1 MANKDENQ
9 TTSVPAEDPKDALIK
24 QLEKQLAAANASK
37 AATEKEL
44 AAANASK
51 AATEKEL
58 AAANAEK
65 AATEKELEEMK
76 TAKTAGSMA
85 SKDPETVVIK
95 LYKDQNIKDDV
106 QVFVNGRQYIIQRG
120 VEVTVPREV
129 FEVLQNQEKM
139 RNHIAAYNE
148 KHAAK

>member
-1 MANKDENQ
+1 MANKDEKQ
-9 TTSVPAEDPKDALIK
+9 TTSVPAEDPKDARIK
-24 QLEKQLAAANASK
+24 QLEKQ
-37 AATEKEL
+37 
-44 AAANASK
+44 
-51 AATEKEL
+51 L

-65 AATEKELEEMK
+65 AATEKELEELK
-76 TAKTAGSMA
+76 TAKTAGGMA

-120 VEVTVPREV
+120 VEVAVPREV

>member
-1 MANKDENQ
+1 MANKDEKQ

-24 QLEKQLAAANASK
+24 QLEKQLAAANA
-37 AATEKEL
+37 
-44 AAANASK
+44 
-51 AATEKEL
+51 
-58 AAANAEK
+58 EK
-65 AATEKELEEMK
+65 AAAEKKLDDLKSAQEKNSEADVQDTGK
-76 TAKTAGSMA
+76 VT
-85 SKDPETVVIK
+85 IK

-106 QVFVNGRQYIIQRG
+106 QAFVNGRQYIIQRG
-120 VEVTVPREV
+120 VEVAVPRAV

>member
-1 MANKDENQ
+1 MANKDDKQ
-9 TTSVPAEDPKDALIK
+9 TTSVPAADPKDALIK
-24 QLEKQLAAANASK
+24 QLEEQ
-37 AATEKEL
+37 
-44 AAANASK
+44 
-51 AATEKEL
+51 L

-65 AATEKELEEMK
+65 AAAEKKLDDLKSAQEKNSEADGQDTGK
-76 TAKTAGSMA
+76 VT
-85 SKDPETVVIK
+85 IK

-120 VEVTVPREV
+120 VEVAVPREV

>member
-1 MANKDENQ
+1 MANKDEKQ
-9 TTSVPAEDPKDALIK
+9 TTSVPAEDPKDARIK
-24 QLEKQLAAANASK
+24 QLEEQLAAANAKK
-37 AATEKEL
+37 AA
-44 AAANASK
+44 
-51 AATEKEL
+51 
-58 AAANAEK
+58 AEK
-65 AATEKELEEMK
+65 KLDDLKSAQEKNSE
-76 TAKTAGSMA
+76 TDVQDAG
-85 SKDPETVVIK
+85 KVTIK

-120 VEVTVPREV
+120 VEVAVPREV

>member
-1 MANKDENQ
+1 MANKDEKQ
-9 TTSVPAEDPKDALIK
+9 TTSVPAADPKDALIE
-24 QLEKQLAAANASK
+24 QLEKQLAAANA
-37 AATEKEL
+37 
-44 AAANASK
+44 
-51 AATEKEL
+51 
-58 AAANAEK
+58 EK
-65 AATEKELEEMK
+65 AEAEKELEELK
-76 TAKTAGSMA
+76 TAKTAEGMA
-85 SKDPETVVIK
+85 SKDSETVVIK

-120 VEVTVPREV
+120 VEVAVPREV

>member
-1 MANKDENQ
+1 MANKDDKQ
-9 TTSVPAEDPKDALIK
+9 TTSVSAADPKDALIAQLQA
-24 QLEKQLAAANASK
+24 QLEAEQAKNKEKDAKLADANAK
-37 AATEKEL
+37 AAE
-44 AAANASK
+44 
-51 AATEKEL
+51 
-58 AAANAEK
+58 AEK
-65 AATEKELEEMK
+65 ALEDLQAQNQK
-76 TAKTAGSMA
+76 VPVDTAKN
-85 SKDPETVVIK
+85 PNTVTIK

-120 VEVTVPREV
+120 VEVAVPREV